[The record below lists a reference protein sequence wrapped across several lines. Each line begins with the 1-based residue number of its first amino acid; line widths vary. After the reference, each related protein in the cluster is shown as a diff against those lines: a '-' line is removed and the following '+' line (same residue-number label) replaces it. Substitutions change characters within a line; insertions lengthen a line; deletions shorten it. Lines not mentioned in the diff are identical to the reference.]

1 MEGERP
7 VAIYGMGQYITQKQE
22 SQVGYLG
29 QVYFILVL
37 LLSWMLSLCF
47 LKHLRSS
54 RYSLPVNWIR
64 LPSKGGTQG
73 LAFPTPTV
81 SQSQAIPQ
89 LCALHQGMPV

>member
-1 MEGERP
+1 M
-7 VAIYGMGQYITQKQE
+7 AIYGMGQYITQKQE

-47 LKHLRSS
+47 LTHLRSS
-54 RYSLPVNWIR
+54 RYSLPVNWIW

-81 SQSQAIPQ
+81 SQSQAVPQ
-89 LCALHQGMPV
+89 LCALNPGMPV